1 MEEALWWEN
10 HRPDDIR
17 KLREQQRKGKK
28 QRHQL
33 KRIEGGAPQQCTM
46 PRVLAEAEFDPTK
59 LKKKAGDN
67 EGGEDGAGKG
77 GARTFEV
84 TLAWT
89 CATPQDDGMGTLF
102 ELEVGVGTGDDDGQE
117 NRKDD
122 GDEDVDESGVE
133 AKDIDLV
140 VSQANVS
147 RAKAVKALRANDG
160 DIVNAIMELTM

>member
-1 MEEALWWEN
+1 MKA
-10 HRPDDIR
+10 
-17 KLREQQRKGKK
+17 
-28 QRHQL
+28 
-33 KRIEGGAPQQCTM
+33 IEGGTPQQCTM
-46 PRVLAEAEFDPTK
+46 PRVLREEEVPT
-59 LKKKAGDN
+59 A
-67 EGGEDGAGKG
+67 G
-77 GARTFEV
+77 GAAAAASLGAARTLAV

-89 CATPQDDGMGTLF
+89 CATPQDDGVGTLF

-117 NRKDD
+117 NRSKPKDD
-122 GDEDVDESGVE
+122 GDDGDVDESGVE